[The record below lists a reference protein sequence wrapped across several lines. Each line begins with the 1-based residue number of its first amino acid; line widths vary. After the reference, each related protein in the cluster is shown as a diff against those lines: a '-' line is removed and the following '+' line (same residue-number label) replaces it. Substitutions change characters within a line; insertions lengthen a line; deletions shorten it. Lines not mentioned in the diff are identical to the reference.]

1 METNLFTNSASAAA
15 STAGGTMPKANGT
28 SSTSE
33 SQEMFTKLLVAQ
45 IQNQDPLSPSDPSQF
60 VQQLTQL
67 SQTEALQ
74 SLASQTSNNASVLQS
89 MQVLSLGAQVGSEV
103 MTSATAVQLDGAK
116 VGGAVTLGS
125 NSSKTTLVLTGTDG
139 VAHELAL
146 GPLNAGTSPISID
159 PTAMGLPAGNY
170 KMQVVTSSGENPP
183 VDIAGRLNS
192 VRLGSNGSI
201 VLNVANVGEVAPS
214 AITAFNG
221 KSNSNAVAAA
231 GAAITSL

>member
-15 STAGGTMPKANGT
+15 STASGTTPLANG
-28 SSTSE
+28 TSE

-45 IQNQDPLSPSDPSQF
+45 IQNQDPLSPSDPAQF

-74 SLASQTSNNASVLQS
+74 NLASLTSNNASVLQS
-89 MQVLSLGAQVGSEV
+89 MQVLGLGAQVGSNV
-103 MTSATAVQLDGAK
+103 MASATSVQLDGAK

-146 GPLNAGTSPISID
+146 GPLTAGTSPISID
-159 PTAMGLPAGNY
+159 PTAMGLPAGSY

-201 VLNVANVGEVAPS
+201 VLNIANVGEVAPS

-221 KSNSNAVAAA
+221 NSTSTAVAAA
-231 GAAITSL
+231 GAANTTL